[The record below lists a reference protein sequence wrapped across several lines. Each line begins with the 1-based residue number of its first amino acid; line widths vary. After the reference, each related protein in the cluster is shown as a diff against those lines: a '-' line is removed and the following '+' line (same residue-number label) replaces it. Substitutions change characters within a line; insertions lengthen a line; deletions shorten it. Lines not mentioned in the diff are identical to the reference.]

1 MVYLWGERSYTPSKK
16 LLFFTFEED
25 HEFRSLCE
33 AYQQAKK
40 LTVNL

>member
-1 MVYLWGERSYTPSKK
+1 MPSKK

-25 HEFRSLCE
+25 HEFLLKKQFFLCE